1 MPNVPPPPPPP
12 AIVQQMPAPQQMTN
26 TVSFGQASTTRA
38 VQPVSS
44 YIVAKVNKPFRILN
58 QRQKRLRDRRIGHNR
73 LRKK

>member
-12 AIVQQMPAPQQMTN
+12 AIVQQIPSQPIATN
-26 TVSFGQASTTRA
+26 AIPFGQASTTRA

-44 YIVAKVNKPFRILN
+44 YIVVKVNNPFRVLN